1 MFPVWPT
8 FYFSSRQN
16 VSYFKCSWLP
26 YKHGVLFSDRNLY
39 KVAFKA
45 TTKGGEG
52 TCTSLHLWG
61 SPSDKRSARFTFR
74 PILLQDSVKMIT
86 GSVFKKH
93 PSLNTSMS
101 SYTLTFVVRFN

>member
-1 MFPVWPT
+1 MFPV
-8 FYFSSRQN
+8 
-16 VSYFKCSWLP
+16 
-26 YKHGVLFSDRNLY
+26 
-39 KVAFKA
+39 
-45 TTKGGEG
+45 TKGGEG